1 MLFTIVG
8 YSQQV
13 SYDDILKEGLALT
26 REQKSNLQKIDEA
39 YLQDMEGIKDRADT
53 GYNPPK
59 HIQHQHA
66 HILLRRFRDIKK
78 VISTEQYE
86 ILRRLRF
93 DIYEHKDWLV
103 AFYKKNKLPTIE
115 QAVAKRETQSS
126 SNDKEAKQ

>member
-53 GYNPPK
+53 GYNPP
-59 HIQHQHA
+59 
-66 HILLRRFRDIKK
+66 R
-78 VISTEQYE
+78 
-86 ILRRLRF
+86 
-93 DIYEHKDWLV
+93 
-103 AFYKKNKLPTIE
+103 
-115 QAVAKRETQSS
+115 
-126 SNDKEAKQ
+126 